1 MNAGETPRQKELF
14 PNPPQQGQAMP
25 APAGSDFNVRQGQGD
40 NWSVELIDKLVGAK
54 SAHSIPSVN

>member
-14 PNPPQQGQAMP
+14 PDPSRQGQSATP
-25 APAGSDFNVRQGQGD
+25 SGSDFAVRQGEGG

-54 SAHSIPSVN
+54 SPHSIPSVN

>member
-14 PNPPQQGQAMP
+14 PKPSQTERAQP
-25 APAGSDFNVRQGQGD
+25 ASAGSDFNVRQGPGD
-40 NWSVELIDKLVGAK
+40 NWSVELIDRLVGAK

>member
-1 MNAGETPRQKELF
+1 MNAGAIPRQKELF
-14 PNPPQQGQAMP
+14 PDSPQQGQP
-25 APAGSDFNVRQGQGD
+25 QTSSGSDFKVRQGQGG